1 MPTWWSE
8 RPTPDWRCA
17 GRAAP
22 LQSGSNNGGG
32 CAIGLDSPTRD
43 NFASRSAEVHRR
55 WRLNLP
61 THTRT
66 EDPTVDIRLPHQWE
80 QWLSQ
85 YGLDE
90 TNDRWMVAAVVF
102 VITVALVY
110 LMKSIVVRRV
120 ADLAARSSTVWDD
133 AAVDAIQQTRAWFVF
148 VVAAFCASLVLLI
161 SDSTRQILQT
171 VVVLALLL
179 QMAFWG
185 HVLIGA
191 VVERYV
197 EKRAKYD
204 PAAVMTIS
212 ALGLLGK
219 LVLFVVL
226 LLLALDNLGIDVT
239 ALIAGL
245 GVGGIA
251 VALAVQNILGDLLAS
266 LSIVFDK
273 PFVIGDFIIIGDQMG
288 TVQHIGLKTTRLASL
303 SGEQLVFSN
312 NDLLQSRIR
321 NFKRMAERRVVFSV
335 GVTYDTPRE
344 TLKNIPS
351 ELRQIVEAQEEV
363 RFDRA
368 HFKDFGDFSLNFE
381 IVYYVLTADYNR
393 YMDIQQSINFTIHQ
407 RFESVGASFAYPTQ
421 MLYVEKL
428 GES

>member
-1 MPTWWSE
+1 MCRRTG
-8 RPTPDWRCA
+8 D
-17 GRAAP
+17 AP
-22 LQSGSNNGGG
+22 S
-32 CAIGLDSPTRD
+32 AIGLASQTTHNRNPSP
-43 NFASRSAEVHRR
+43 AAGE
-55 WRLNLP
+55 LP
-61 THTRT
+61 LRT
-66 EDPTVDIRLPHQWE
+66 AGLPDPPTKSENATVELRLPPQWE

-85 YGLDE
+85 YGLGE
-90 TNDRWMVAAVVF
+90 TANRWIIATLVF
-102 VITVALVY
+102 IVTIGLVY
-110 LMKSIVVRRV
+110 LMKSLVARRV
-120 ADLAARSSTVWDD
+120 ASLAARTSTVWDD
-133 AAVDAIQQTRAWFVF
+133 AAVDAIQQTRAWFIF
-148 VVAAFCASLVLLI
+148 VVAAFCASLVLPI
-161 SDSTRQILQT
+161 PNDTERIVET
-171 VVVLALLL
+171 VVVLGLLL

-185 HVLIGA
+185 HVLVGS

-212 ALGLLGK
+212 ALGMLGK

-226 LLLALDNLGIDVT
+226 LLLALDNMGIDVT

-273 PFVIGDFIIIGDQMG
+273 PFVLGDFIIVGDQMG

-321 NFKRMAERRVVFSV
+321 NFKRMAERRVVFSL
-335 GVTYDTPRE
+335 GVTYETPRE
-344 TLKNIPS
+344 TLKNIPD
-351 ELRQIVEAQEEV
+351 ELRQIVESQEGV

-368 HFKDFGDFSLNFE
+368 HFRDFGNFSINFE
-381 IVYYVLTADYNR
+381 IVYYVLTSDYNR
-393 YMDIQQSINFTIHQ
+393 YMDIQQSINLAIHQ
-407 RFESVGASFAYPTQ
+407 RFESIGAAFAYPTQ